1 MSRYPLRIKEEVT
14 MRKIFS
20 FFTGMIT
27 GGLVGAIVAI
37 LLAPSS
43 GEEIRGQLQERS
55 IRLRDDIKA
64 VAEER
69 RAELEREL
77 ETLRAPYRK
86 Q

>member
-1 MSRYPLRIKEEVT
+1 MG
-14 MRKIFS
+14 KIS
-20 FFTGMIT
+20 NFFMGVIM
-27 GGLVGAIVAI
+27 GALVGATVAI

-43 GEEIRGQLQERS
+43 GEEIRGQIQERS

-77 ETLRAPYRK
+77 ESLRAPHRK
-86 Q
+86 

>member
-1 MSRYPLRIKEEVT
+1 MQ
-14 MRKIFS
+14 KIFS
-20 FFTGMIT
+20 FFTGVIM
-27 GGLVGAIVAI
+27 GGLVGATIAI

-43 GEEIRGQLQERS
+43 GEEMRGQLQERS
-55 IRLRDDIKA
+55 IRLREDIKA

-86 Q
+86 E